1 MPVTVGELHRHLES
15 RVREVLTDTPA
26 LLIHGPRQCGKTTL
40 VKAVGESLG
49 YRYVT
54 FDDPNTLE
62 FAQSDPLGFVRSLP
76 RYAVL
81 DEVQRVPRLFTS
93 LKLLIDEDRYPGR
106 YLMTG
111 SANVLLV
118 PRLAD
123 SLAGRMEILRLHPLS
138 QAEIEGTHPSL
149 IDALLDGKVVPAHS
163 DAGMADVA
171 RRLVAGGYPEPRL
184 RKPAARASWHK
195 SHAQTMTQR
204 DVQDLSRIRA
214 MDALPELLAYASAET
229 SGLVNYTD
237 LANTL
242 RVSRPTALDYVTL
255 LRNVFVLDT
264 LGPWSRNATNR
275 LVKTPKLHIGDTGL
289 AAGLL
294 GLDAEDLVADR
305 QLNGKLTETFV
316 FQELQRQ
323 ASALEQSTT
332 FSHFRDRDGH
342 EVDIVLERG
351 PRRIAGVE
359 VKAAASVQPKDFR
372 GLRKLRDIAGEAF
385 RGGAVLYNGPVGY
398 RHDENLW
405 ALPISM
411 LWEAGE

>member
-1 MPVTVGELHRHLES
+1 VTAKPKEVKRHLEA

-40 VKAVGESLG
+40 AKSVGESLG

-93 LKLLIDEDRYPGR
+93 LKLMIDADRYPGR

-118 PRLAD
+118 PHLAD
-123 SLAGRMEILRLHPLS
+123 SLAGRMEMLRLHPLS
-138 QAEIEGTHPSL
+138 QAEIEGTQPFF
-149 IDALLDGKVVPAHS
+149 IDALFGGTLVA
-163 DAGMADVA
+163 AQRDVDST
-171 RRLVAGGYPEPRL
+171 RLTERIVAGGYPVPRL
-184 RKPAARASWHK
+184 RGPAARSSWHR
-195 SHAQTMTQR
+195 SHAQTITQR

-214 MDALPELLAYASAET
+214 LDALPELLAYASAET
-229 SGLVNYTD
+229 SGLVNYTN

-242 RVSRPTALDYVTL
+242 RVSRPTAQDYVTL
-255 LRNVFVLDT
+255 LRNVFVLDI
-264 LGPWSRNATNR
+264 LQPWSVNATSR

-294 GLDAEDLVADR
+294 GIEAEDLVADR
-305 QLNGKLTETFV
+305 QLYGKLAETFV

-323 ASALEQSTT
+323 ASTLERHTLL
-332 FSHFRDRDGH
+332 SHFRDRDGY

-351 PRRIAGVE
+351 PRRLAGVE
-359 VKAAASVQPKDFR
+359 VKAAATVQSKDFR

-385 RGGAVLYNGPVGY
+385 CGGAVLYDGPVGY

-411 LWEAGE
+411 LWGTGE